1 MSEGLLFKD
10 EVYAVVGCAMTV
22 YNELKAGYLEAVYQE
37 ALEKVMRKEG
47 IVFESQKP
55 VVIFFQGEPLEKKY
69 FADLVVDGNVL
80 VELKSK
86 KRLER
91 DDEAQILNYLRGTQ
105 MKVGLLINFGN
116 TRRLEW
122 RRYLLTDTY
131 NLIQEEQYDSEEEL
145 QSLL

>member
-10 EVYAVVGCAMTV
+10 EVYAVVGCALTV

-47 IVFESQKP
+47 VQFESQKP
-55 VVIFFQGEPLEKKY
+55 VVIYFQGEPLEKKY
-69 FADLVVDGNVL
+69 FADLVVENKIL
-80 VELKSK
+80 IELKSK

-91 DDEAQILNYLRGTQ
+91 DDEAQLLNYLRGTQ

-116 TRRLEW
+116 SRRLEW
-122 RRYLLTDTY
+122 RRYILTDAY
-131 NLIQEEQYDSEEEL
+131 NLVLEEQEESEN
-145 QSLL
+145 SMF

>member
-10 EVYAVVGCAMTV
+10 EVYAVVGCALTV

-47 IVFESQKP
+47 VQFESQKP
-55 VVIFFQGEPLEKKY
+55 VVIYFQGEPLEKKY
-69 FADLVVDGNVL
+69 FADLVVENKIL
-80 VELKSK
+80 IELKSK

-91 DDEAQILNYLRGTQ
+91 DDEAQLLNYLRGTQ

-116 TRRLEW
+116 PRRLEW
-122 RRYLLTDTY
+122 RRYILTDAY
-131 NLIQEEQYDSEEEL
+131 NLVLEEQEESENSML
-145 QSLL
+145 

>member
-10 EVYAVVGCAMTV
+10 EVYAVVGCALTV

-47 IVFESQKP
+47 VQFESQKP
-55 VVIFFQGEPLEKKY
+55 VVIYFQGEPLEKKY
-69 FADLVVDGNVL
+69 FADIVVENKIL
-80 VELKSK
+80 IELKSK

-91 DDEAQILNYLRGTQ
+91 DDEAQLLNYLRGTQ

-116 TRRLEW
+116 PRRLEW
-122 RRYLLTDTY
+122 RRYILTDAY
-131 NLIQEEQYDSEEEL
+131 NLVLEEQEESEN
-145 QSLL
+145 SMF

>member
-55 VVIFFQGEPLEKKY
+55 VVIYFQGEPLEKKY

-91 DDEAQILNYLRGTQ
+91 VVND
-105 MKVGLLINFGN
+105 K
-116 TRRLEW
+116 
-122 RRYLLTDTY
+122 
-131 NLIQEEQYDSEEEL
+131 
-145 QSLL
+145 

>member
-10 EVYAVVGCAMTV
+10 EVYAVVGCALTV

-47 IVFESQKP
+47 VQFESQKP
-55 VVIFFQGEPLEKKY
+55 VVIYFQGEPLEKKY
-69 FADLVVDGNVL
+69 FADIVVENKIL
-80 VELKSK
+80 IELKSK

-91 DDEAQILNYLRGTQ
+91 DDEAQLLNYLRGTQ

-116 TRRLEW
+116 PRRLEW
-122 RRYLLTDTY
+122 RRYILTDAY
-131 NLIQEEQYDSEEEL
+131 NLVLEEQEESENSML
-145 QSLL
+145 

>member
-1 MSEGLLFKD
+1 MSDGLLFKE

-37 ALEKVMRKEG
+37 AMEIVMRKEG
-47 IVFESQKP
+47 IEFESQKP
-55 VVIFFQGEPLEKKY
+55 VVIYFQGEPLKKSY
-69 FADLVVDGNVL
+69 YADLIADGKVL
-80 VELKSK
+80 IELKAK

-91 DDEAQILNYLRGTQ
+91 EDEAQLLNYLRGTQ

-116 TRRLEW
+116 TRKLEW

-131 NLIQEEQYDSEEEL
+131 NLIQEEQNESNEEDL
-145 QSLL
+145 F